1 MEKVRCEDCHFE
13 YGAPGWIDAVISD
26 DIWRQITPDSANILC
41 VHCINRR
48 CSARGLDNIPVA
60 LNSGV
65 LVPGIVTSVLP
76 LVVTEIMS
84 KGREVRGME
93 KNAQRYYIQV
103 WAYGTAILNGKG
115 ELENALEISKTEYQY
130 LEQAK
135 GDRYSNRVRYL
146 YRKIK
151 GLPCGRDDVAITT
164 WQDIDLVDER

>member
-1 MEKVRCEDCHFE
+1 MDKVHCADCLFE
-13 YGAPGWIDAVISD
+13 YGAPGWIDAVVSD
-26 DIWRQITPDSANILC
+26 DIWERITSDGVSILC
-41 VHCINRR
+41 IHCINRR
-48 CSARGLDNIPVA
+48 CAEYGLDYVPVA

-93 KNAQRYYIQV
+93 KDAQRYYIQV
-103 WAYGTAILNGKG
+103 WAYGTAILKGKG
-115 ELENALEISKTEYQY
+115 ELENALEISKDEYQY

-146 YRKIK
+146 YRKNK
-151 GLPCGRDDVAITT
+151 GLSCGRDDAAITT